1 MVNELEPRPS
11 SFMQP
16 PQVLAGDSEHSIA
29 SSVSDIYGSI
39 TTDTWSNA
47 ASSNVISG
55 LVNNSGNMHN
65 SSLKSNSINNE
76 RGRRKILLRR
86 GGVNGDDTYNNNSD
100 VNTLEDDLPFQS
112 RAQRLLHW
120 IVIGRD
126 TRLRNTSSE
135 DTAMRVGGV
144 PIRKNYQAF
153 TGDIWFLFGGR
164 MISSRGKPLNIIIL
178 SVMLIAGGL
187 FFGFL

>member
-1 MVNELEPRPS
+1 
-11 SFMQP
+11 MQL
-16 PQVLAGDSEHSIA
+16 PQVSAGDSEHSIA
-29 SSVSDIYGSI
+29 SSVSDIYGST

-65 SSLKSNSINNE
+65 SSLKSNSINND
-76 RGRRKILLRR
+76 RRLRKILLRR
-86 GGVNGDDTYNNNSD
+86 GGVNENDEYNNNNNLN
-100 VNTLEDDLPFQS
+100 NTLENDLPFQS

-120 IVIGRD
+120 ILIGRD

-135 DTAMRVGGV
+135 NTAMRVGGV
-144 PIRKNYQAF
+144 PVTKNYQAF